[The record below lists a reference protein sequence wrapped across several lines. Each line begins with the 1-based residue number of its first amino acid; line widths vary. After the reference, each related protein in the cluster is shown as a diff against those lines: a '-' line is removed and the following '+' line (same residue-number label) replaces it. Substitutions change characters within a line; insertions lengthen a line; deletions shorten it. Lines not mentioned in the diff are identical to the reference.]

1 MDKYLRPTRFD
12 CDPNTVGVD
21 KQWKHW
27 LKTFENFLV
36 AINSHTPDKLVT
48 LTNYIAP
55 NVYEYIVDCATYDEA
70 IEVLKG
76 LYVKPTNEIYS
87 RHLLATRKQE
97 ESESLDQ
104 YLQVLRRLS
113 KDCNFTAVTA
123 LENEQSYIRDA
134 FINGIRSREIRQRLL
149 EKKILTLDQA
159 FKQAPTPEMEQKN
172 SATYSN
178 PDFHTAATDTCQ
190 DENIAPPTI

>member
-1 MDKYLRPTRFD
+1 MDKYLRPARFD
-12 CDPNTVGVD
+12 CYPNTVGVD

-55 NVYEYIVDCATYDEA
+55 NVYEYIVDCATYEEA
-70 IEVLKG
+70 IKVLKG

-87 RHLLATRKQE
+87 RHLLATQKQE

-113 KDCNFTAVTA
+113 KDCNFTVVTA

-134 FINGIRSREIRQRLL
+134 
-149 EKKILTLDQA
+149 
-159 FKQAPTPEMEQKN
+159 
-172 SATYSN
+172 
-178 PDFHTAATDTCQ
+178 
-190 DENIAPPTI
+190 